1 MTGGTPPR
9 RKDMRVTR
17 IAIIGG
23 GPGGYEAALVAAQ
36 LGAQVTLVERD
47 GPGGACVLYD
57 CVPSQTFIA
66 SSDAKT
72 AAASAG
78 VLGIELGAPD
88 RIGVDV
94 QGVYRR
100 VKSLAKAQSADI
112 GGKLAGAGVEV
123 VAGPGLLA
131 GQRGNTHLVRAGER
145 EIEADVV
152 LIATGATPRILP
164 GAVPDG
170 ERILTWRQVYDLD
183 ELPEHLVIIGSGVTG
198 AEFASAYQCMGVPV
212 TLVSSRDRVM
222 PLEDSD
228 AALLLEDVFGR
239 RGMTILRNARASA
252 VRRTDKGVVV
262 ELADGR
268 AVEGSHAL
276 MTVGSVPNTVGLGL
290 EESGVAVGKGG
301 FVTVDRVSRT
311 NVPGVYAAG
320 DVTGV
325 LMLASVAAMQGRI
338 AMWHALGEAVA
349 PMRLGTVAANVFTD
363 PEVASVGVT
372 QKAVESGAVQAQA
385 ITLPLATNARAKMQ
399 GITDGFVKFFSR
411 PGSGQVL
418 GGVVVAPRASELILP
433 LSLAVQNGLTVDQVA
448 HTFAIYPSLSGS
460 VTEAARQLMEHE
472 A

>member
-1 MTGGTPPR
+1 
-9 RKDMRVTR
+9 
-17 IAIIGG
+17 
-23 GPGGYEAALVAAQ
+23 
-36 LGAQVTLVERD
+36 
-47 GPGGACVLYD
+47 
-57 CVPSQTFIA
+57 
-66 SSDAKT
+66 
-72 AAASAG
+72 
-78 VLGIELGAPD
+78 
-88 RIGVDV
+88 
-94 QGVYRR
+94 

-131 GQRGNTHLVRAGER
+131 GQRGNTHLVRAGDR

-152 LIATGATPRILP
+152 LLATGATPRILP

-170 ERILTWRQVYDLD
+170 ERILTWRHVYDLD
-183 ELPEHLVIIGSGVTG
+183 ELPEHLVIVGSGVTG
-198 AEFASAYQCMGVPV
+198 AEFASAYQCMGVQV

-228 AALLLEDVFGR
+228 AARLLEEVFGR
-239 RGMTILRNARASA
+239 RGMTILRDARASA

-268 AVEGSHAL
+268 SVEGSHAL
-276 MTVGSVPNTVGLGL
+276 ITVGSVPNTVGLGL
-290 EESGVAVGKGG
+290 EESGVAVGRGG

-338 AMWHALGEAVA
+338 AMWHALGEAVT
-349 PMRLGTVAANVFTD
+349 PLRLQTVAANVFTD
-363 PEVASVGVT
+363 PEIASVGV
-372 QKAVESGAVQAQA
+372 GQASVDA
-385 ITLPLATNARAKMQ
+385 GEVPARTVKLSLDTNARAKMQ
-399 GITDGFVKFFSR
+399 GVTDGFVKLFCR
-411 PGSGQVL
+411 PASGLVI

-433 LSLAVQNGLTVDQVA
+433 IAMAVENHLTVDQIA

-460 VTEAARQLMEHE
+460 LTETARQLMSF
-472 A
+472 